1 MTRVV
6 WVSFDV
12 VGRDCLLEAAAA
24 GAEVVGV
31 VTLPGPVD
39 PDRSGQCAFDEAAAR
54 LGAQLI
60 ETPDVNDPATVA
72 AVAALE
78 PELTFVVG
86 WSQLVRGPFIE
97 TASRG
102 VYGMHPTLLPAHRGR
117 APIPW
122 SIILGLTATGV
133 TLFQIVDPTAD
144 SGPIVGQVVVPI
156 ARRRD
161 GDDALRAGQRR
172 PPGARAPLRAGAA
185 RGDGAARAA
194 GRAAGERLAEAHAG
208 RRHRRLDDARG
219 VPRRLGAGADPSL
232 PGRVH
237 VPGRRQGR
245 ALARAG
251 GGRRRRRAGRHRAGP
266 PRRRRRRAL
275 RRRRAAGGGGR
286 DGRRGAGGRRRS
298 APRLPVGAVL
308 G

>member
-12 VGRDCLLEAAAA
+12 VGRDCLLEAAGA

-39 PDRSGQCAFDEAAAR
+39 PDRSGQCSFDEAAAR
-54 LGAQLI
+54 VGARLI

-78 PELTFVVG
+78 PELILVVG
-86 WSQLVRGPFIE
+86 WSQLVRGPFIA

-156 ARRRD
+156 APDETATTLYERVNDAHLELVRRFVPALLAGTAPHIPQDVRRASAWPRRTPAD
-161 GDDALRAGQRR
+161 GIVDWSTRAAFLDAWVRAQTRPYPGAFTFLGDDKVVLWRGRAVADDG
-172 PPGARAPLRAGAA
+172 GAPVGTVLAHDDGGVVVRC
-185 RGDGAARAA
+185 GDGALLVEEAEMD
-194 GRAAGERLAEAHAG
+194 GEVLE
-208 RRHRRLDDARG
+208 G
-219 VPRRLGAGADPSL
+219 VAIGS
-232 PGRVH
+232 
-237 VPGRRQGR
+237 
-245 ALARAG
+245 
-251 GGRRRRRAGRHRAGP
+251 
-266 PRRRRRRAL
+266 
-275 RRRRAAGGGGR
+275 
-286 DGRRGAGGRRRS
+286 
-298 APRLPVGAVL
+298 RLPVGAVL